1 MMAVVFIS
9 NLSIFRTSILIHNH
23 FKYIIMKAVDFPK
36 YIKSE
41 RIHLKS
47 LRTED
52 AGILF
57 NLIESQRDYIGK
69 YLDWVKYVKTLDDEI
84 KYIDRRL
91 KEEKNFKGFDWCIFK
106 NDTNEFLGY
115 IGTDPVSVELFESGA
130 SVDWESGIISFAF
143 FLKVEATGNGYMTE
157 ALGTLK
163 DIAIEFGFKRI
174 EINSEDENIKSQ
186 KVAERC
192 GFNHDKE
199 DFGTMCFE
207 NKG

>member
-1 MMAVVFIS
+1 
-9 NLSIFRTSILIHNH
+9 
-23 FKYIIMKAVDFPK
+23 MKAVDFPK

-41 RIHLKS
+41 RIYLKS

-52 AGILF
+52 AETLF
-57 NLIESQRDYIGK
+57 NLIDSQRDYMGE

-84 KYIDRRL
+84 QYIDRRL
-91 KEEKNFKGFDWCIFK
+91 KEEKNCKGFDWCIFK

-130 SVDWESGIISFAF
+130 SIDWENAVISFAF
-143 FLKVEATGNGYMTE
+143 FLKVEATRNGYMTE
-157 ALGTLK
+157 ALGVLRDLTVG
-163 DIAIEFGFKRI
+163 FGFKRL

-192 GFNHDKE
+192 GFKHDTE
-199 DFGTMCFE
+199 DLGTMYFE
-207 NKG
+207 NAG